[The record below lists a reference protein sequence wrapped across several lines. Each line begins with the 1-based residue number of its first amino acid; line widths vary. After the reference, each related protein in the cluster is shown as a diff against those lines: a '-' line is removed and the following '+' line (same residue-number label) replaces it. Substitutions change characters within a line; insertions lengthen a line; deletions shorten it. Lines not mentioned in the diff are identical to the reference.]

1 MPLLALAFVGAEL
14 SGLLHGLGHAPILFA
29 ICLLGGAVFAAVQH
43 AEVLAH
49 SIGQP
54 FGSLI
59 LALAV
64 TVIEVSLIISVLLGG
79 AAGADQVARDTVYA
93 AVMLV
98 LNGVVG
104 LSLVLGGL
112 KHREQTFQIDSASAT
127 LAVLGTLSV
136 FTLVM
141 PNFTKATIGASYT
154 PLQLFVVGFSSII
167 LYGVFL
173 FVQTVRHRDKFLDRD
188 EPATPT
194 HAPVPPRAVAL
205 AGLLLV
211 VALLSV
217 IGIAE
222 FLSLPLEQA
231 ISAAHLE
238 RSLVGVVIAAI
249 VLMPEGLSALRAAR
263 QNRLQSSI
271 NMALGSALASTGLT
285 IPTVAAVSLLTGRTL
300 VLGLGQEDTALLLLT
315 LFISSQ
321 TLGTGRTTL
330 LQGFVHLV
338 ILAVFLVLAAVP

>member
-1 MPLLALAFVGAEL
+1 M
-14 SGLLHGLGHAPILFA
+14 
-29 ICLLGGAVFAAVQH
+29 
-43 AEVLAH
+43 
-49 SIGQP
+49 
-54 FGSLI
+54 
-59 LALAV
+59 
-64 TVIEVSLIISVLLGG
+64 IEVSLIISVLLGG
-79 AAGADQVARDTVYA
+79 AEGADQVARDTVYA

-98 LNGVVG
+98 LNGIVG

-141 PNFTKATIGASYT
+141 PNFTKATIGARYT

-173 FVQTVRHRDKFLDRD
+173 FVQTVRHRDRFVDRD
-188 EPATPT
+188 ELVTPS
-194 HAPVPPRAVAL
+194 HAPAPPRAVAL

-231 ISAAHLE
+231 ISGAHLE

-285 IPTVAAVSLLTGRTL
+285 IPTVAAVSLFTGRTL

>member
-1 MPLLALAFVGAEL
+1 MPLLAMLFVGAEL
-14 SGLLHGLGHAPILFA
+14 SGLLHGLGLAPIPIA

-49 SIGQP
+49 RIGQP

-79 AAGADQVARDTVYA
+79 AEGADQVARDTVYA

-98 LNGVVG
+98 LNGIVG

-173 FVQTVRHRDKFLDRD
+173 FVQTVRHRDRFVDGD
-188 EPATPT
+188 ELVTPS
-194 HAPVPPRAVAL
+194 HAPTPPRAVAL

-231 ISAAHLE
+231 ISGAHLE

-285 IPTVAAVSLLTGRTL
+285 IPTVAAVSLFTGRTL